1 MLTVENIVKVYR
13 AHGTQVRA
21 VDGVSFE
28 VEAGTTFGL
37 VGESGS
43 GKSTVA
49 RCALRLV
56 EPTSG
61 GSSIAGEPIGGL
73 RGRALRSLRART
85 GMVFQNPVA
94 ALNPRLTIEQSLAE
108 PLRTHT
114 GLRGRALA
122 QRARELLDEVGLAQA
137 HAERLPHQLSGGQC
151 QRVGIARALA
161 TRPQLLVLDEPT
173 SALDVSVQAQVLNL
187 LQELKREH
195 ALSYLLISHDLDV
208 VRYMSDSAGVM
219 RMGALVEVGPA
230 REVLVNPRHEY
241 TQRLLA
247 AMPETPGA
255 VPLDEFAR
263 SVPAGGAAKSE
274 PDAPGAPPP
283 DSAADFAAA
292 EATDPRENRIRQ

>member
-1 MLTVENIVKVYR
+1 MSTMLSVENVVKVYR
-13 AHGTQVRA
+13 AHGTRVRA

-28 VEAGTTFGL
+28 VETGTTFGL

-49 RCALRLV
+49 RCALRLI

-61 GSSIAGEPIGGL
+61 GSRIDGEPIGDL
-73 RGRALRSLRART
+73 RGRGLRELRART

-94 ALNPRLTIEQSLAE
+94 ALNPRLTIEQSIAE

-114 GLRGRALA
+114 SLRGRALA
-122 QRARELLDEVGLAQA
+122 QRARELLDEVGLAAA

-161 TRPQLLVLDEPT
+161 TRPRLLVLDEPT

-219 RMGALVEVGPA
+219 RKGALVEVGPA
-230 REVLVNPRHEY
+230 SEVLVNPRHEY

-255 VPLDEFAR
+255 VPLDELA
-263 SVPAGGAAKSE
+263 PA
-274 PDAPGAPPP
+274 
-283 DSAADFAAA
+283 
-292 EATDPRENRIRQ
+292 DPRENRIRQ

>member
-1 MLTVENIVKVYR
+1 MSAMLTVENIVKVYR
-13 AHGTQVRA
+13 AHGSEVRA

-49 RCALRLV
+49 RCALRLI

-61 GSSIAGEPIGGL
+61 GSSIDGQPIGGL
-73 RGRALRSLRART
+73 RSQALRRLRAST

-94 ALNPRLTIEQSLAE
+94 ALNPRLTIEQSIAE

-114 GLRGRALA
+114 ALRGRALA
-122 QRARELLDEVGLAQA
+122 ARARELLDEVGLAQA

-161 TRPQLLVLDEPT
+161 TRPKLLVLDEPT

-187 LQELKREH
+187 LQELRREYS
-195 ALSYLLISHDLDV
+195 LSYLLISHDLDV
-208 VRYMSDSAGVM
+208 VRYMSDTAGVM
-219 RMGALVEVGPA
+219 RKGRLVEVGPA
-230 REVLVNPRHEY
+230 ADVLVNPRHEY
-241 TQRLLA
+241 TQSLLA

-255 VPLDEFAR
+255 APLRGHRTPGGEEAR
-263 SVPAGGAAKSE
+263 GGP
-274 PDAPGAPPP
+274 PDAPTEAFRIDPPLN
-283 DSAADFAAA
+283 
-292 EATDPRENRIRQ
+292 ENRIPS